1 MLLLCFGQNAKR
13 GNSSLVKAQPS
24 PCCTPRILQAPFL
37 PHISHAASSALRQRG
52 GHSPSS
58 VPSVHFPTASSQFS
72 SAFSGLGFNVLLIS
86 SFSWTTASKIV
97 NHLPPM
103 HLPAFS
109 FSSHSPSSI
118 CVAYRLFPQ
127 LESELHSTRSLSPF
141 PLTRSSGNIW
151 CLLWAELCLLKFIG
165 QSPKPQCLRM
175 RPYWRCGL

>member
-37 PHISHAASSALRQRG
+37 PHISHAASSALCQHG
-52 GHSPSS
+52 GHSS

-86 SFSWTTASKIV
+86 SFSWTTASKII

-109 FSSHSPSSI
+109 SSHSPSSI

-165 QSPKPQCLRM
+165 QSPKPQRLRM
-175 RPYWRCGL
+175 RLYQRCGL